1 MMLKKIALG
10 LLTATLLAL
19 PALSAP
25 VFAADRPI
33 ELNNG
38 KLKDNR
44 MLIPLRDVAQ
54 NMGAAVE
61 WNQQLQTIEIQKD
74 DIELLLT
81 INSKKVL
88 VHQAETELDVPA
100 QLINNTTYVPLRFVS
115 QLLGASVDWNSY
127 GQVATIT
134 LEGKQL
140 VVYVEPVKL
149 LAAEKASAA
158 RLKQLSDKLNEAADV
173 SSMKQIR
180 TYFKP
185 YFTDRLINVIIQNKG
200 LEYNYTFKDPVT
212 SGSYRTKTTGSFLQS
227 LDISQDAWEV
237 SYILRDTKI
246 IKVNGVWKADSVS
259 FTEGK
264 NPISGA

>member
-1 MMLKKIALG
+1 MMLKKFALG
-10 LLTATLLAL
+10 LMAAALLAL

-33 ELNNG
+33 ELTNG

-61 WNQQLQTIEIQKD
+61 WSQKLQTIEIQKD
-74 DIELLLT
+74 DIEMLLT

-88 VHQAETELDVPA
+88 VNQAETELDVPA

-115 QLLGASVDWNSY
+115 QMLGASVDWNSY

-134 LEGKQL
+134 FEGKQL

-173 SSMKQIR
+173 SSVKQIR

-227 LDISQDAWEV
+227 LDIGHDAWETEF
-237 SYILRDTKI
+237 IMRGTKI
-246 IKVNGVWKADSVS
+246 IKVNGIWKADSVS
-259 FTEGK
+259 FTKGK
-264 NPISGA
+264 IPISGA

>member
-1 MMLKKIALG
+1 MMLKKFALG
-10 LLTATLLAL
+10 LMAAALL
-19 PALSAP
+19 PVSALSAP
-25 VFAADRPI
+25 VFAADRPV

-54 NMGAAVE
+54 NMGAVVE
-61 WNQQLQTIEIQKD
+61 WNQKLQTIEIQKD
-74 DIELLLT
+74 DIEMLLT

-88 VHQAETELDVPA
+88 VNQAETELDVPA

-115 QLLGASVDWNSY
+115 KILGAGVDWNSY

-140 VVYVEPVKL
+140 VVYVEQVKL

-173 SSMKQIR
+173 SSIKQIR

-185 YFTDRLINVIIQNKG
+185 YFTDRLINTIIRNKG
-200 LEYNYTFKDPVT
+200 LEFDYAFKAPVT
-212 SGSYRTKTTGSFLQS
+212 TGSYRTKTTGSFLQS
-227 LDISQDAWEV
+227 LDTSHDAWEV
-237 SYILRDTKI
+237 YYIMRNTQI
-246 IKVNGVWKADSVS
+246 IKANGVWKADSVS